1 MKKKG
6 VFLSSGQPLELI
18 HDGIPL
24 VTVRMTLP
32 QLQDSSGRFN
42 RYYRLCAN
50 RFEQYCRR
58 ELLPQAQAAYCRAL
72 EDGGAIPQ
80 WQAEIQSHA
89 TWEAAEIV
97 SLVCDTTVTGMAQP
111 VRRRQGDTWDLRR
124 ELFLSLSDCFPAGA
138 PWKRRLPEYAAQ
150 VIQAQE
156 TAGIARYADDWP
168 SRLHSA
174 FHPRRF
180 YLGEEGLH
188 FFFPFQSIA
197 PAAEGI
203 PSFCMAYDEEHG
215 PFVPKV

>member
-89 TWEAAEIV
+89 TWEAEEIV
-97 SLVCDTTVTGMAQP
+97 SLVCDTTVTGMPQP

-124 ELFLSLSDCFPAGA
+124 ELFLSLSDCFPAGT
-138 PWKRRLPEYAAQ
+138 PWKQQLMEHTVQ
-150 VIQAQE
+150 TITQQE
-156 TAGIARYADDWP
+156 ASGVARYCDNWR
-168 SRLHSA
+168 SLLKST
-174 FHPRRF
+174 FHPRYF
-180 YLGEEGLH
+180 YLGEDGLS
-188 FFFPFQSIA
+188 FFFPYRSIA
-197 PAAEGI
+197 PAVEGI
-203 PSFCMAYDEEHG
+203 PTFFLPYNENTG
-215 PFVPKV
+215 PFIPLL